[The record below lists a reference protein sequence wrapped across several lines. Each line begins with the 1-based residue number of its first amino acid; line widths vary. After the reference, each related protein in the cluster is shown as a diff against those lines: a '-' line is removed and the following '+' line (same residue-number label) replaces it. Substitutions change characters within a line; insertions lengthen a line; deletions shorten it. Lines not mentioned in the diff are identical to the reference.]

1 MNKFKQV
8 LTKDWEI
15 LCLKGQQMDKDK
27 GNERE
32 ISCTSVARKQS
43 FVWTYLEEDG
53 HLRRYAHDSCS
64 STQGCHVGRKK
75 KKGG

>member
-15 LCLKGQQMDKDK
+15 LCLKGQQMDKAR

-32 ISCTSVARKQS
+32 RDNWQLNDQETVSS
-43 FVWTYLEEDG
+43 G
-53 HLRRYAHDSCS
+53 GAHMTL
-64 STQGCHVGRKK
+64 TQAPRNVM
-75 KKGG
+75 

>member
-15 LCLKGQQMDKDK
+15 LCLNGQHMDKAR

-32 ISCTSVARKQS
+32 ISGS
-43 FVWTYLEEDG
+43 
-53 HLRRYAHDSCS
+53 
-64 STQGCHVGRKK
+64 
-75 KKGG
+75 

>member
-15 LCLKGQQMDKDK
+15 LCLKGQQMDKAR

-32 ISCTSVARKQS
+32 IS
-43 FVWTYLEEDG
+43 G
-53 HLRRYAHDSCS
+53 N
-64 STQGCHVGRKK
+64 
-75 KKGG
+75 